1 MARSAALAEL
11 FRQPALTA
19 QRHYEI
25 CKAYFVGQDTA
36 AQIAARFSL
45 QADSVRALVNDFAHD
60 PDLTRFFLVKTPGPS
75 SARKRDACREE
86 VLALRRQ
93 GHTLTQIKEQ
103 LSDRHPISESSI
115 YRILHQEG
123 LAGDG
128 VRISAHKRR
137 RARDGSDIPATS
149 DVHDCFLTPGRSFP
163 TKVAGLFLFV
173 PLLLELDFAGAVA
186 LAGWPGSEM
195 IGPVQAI
202 LALLAGKLLGQR
214 RISHISDLCN
224 DEGAGLFAGL
234 NVLPKSTFATDY
246 SYRTERPMSDRFVKA
261 LLAKAPLREVPG
273 SFNLD
278 FHAIAY
284 RGEEVALEKHWLA
297 KRNRAATSIM
307 AFVAQD
313 RHSRVMCY
321 ATANVLRDDMDAMAV
336 GFTDYWKEQT
346 GAYPQE
352 LLFDG
357 RVTTYE
363 HLAELESRQVGFI
376 TVRRRG
382 SGMLRRVKEL
392 AASAWS
398 SCQVSQAKGA
408 KREVSYVDEET
419 QPGGY
424 PGKLRQIIVTGL
436 GREEPT
442 FFLTNNRPE
451 RRTAREVIQRYAQRN
466 LVENALGE
474 DIKFFHLDC
483 LSSGVRLNVDFD
495 LTLTVAADL
504 LYRMLA
510 RRLKGFAHSSPQ
522 KLYRKFIDTTGG
534 IEISDEQ
541 VHVRL
546 VKRAPQ
552 SPAQGGW
559 LDRLDPSRPLARRP
573 LPLYPPA
580 LTPAQLGGIS
590 ES

>member
-1 MARSAALAEL
+1 MARSPTLADL
-11 FRQPALTA
+11 FRQPSLTA
-19 QRHYEI
+19 HLHYEI
-25 CKAYFVGQDTA
+25 CKAYFHDQHTA
-36 AQIAARFSL
+36 QQIAARFSL
-45 QADSVRALVNDFAHD
+45 QADSVRSIVNDFARD
-60 PDLTRFFLVKTPGPS
+60 PDLARFFLAKKPGP
-75 SARKRDACREE
+75 AAAPRRDTCRQQ
-86 VLALRRQ
+86 VLDLRRQ
-93 GHTLTQIKEQ
+93 GLSIAQIKGHLGDEN
-103 LSDRHPISESSI
+103 PISESSI

-123 LAGDG
+123 LAGGG
-128 VRISAHKRR
+128 VRVSTRQ
-137 RARDGSDIPATS
+137 ARQVAKDGSDIPAVA
-149 DVHDCFLTPGRSFP
+149 DARDCFLTAGRGFP
-163 TKVAGLFLFV
+163 TKAAGLFLFV
-173 PLLLELDFAGAVA
+173 PLLLELDFAGAVTA
-186 LAGWPGSEM
+186 AGWPGSEM

-234 NVLPKSTFATDY
+234 NVLPKATFATDY
-246 SYRTERPMSDRFVKA
+246 SYRTERPMSDRFVKT
-261 LLAKAPLREVPG
+261 LLAKAPLAEAPR

-284 RGEEVALEKHWLA
+284 RGNEADLEKHWLA
-297 KRNRAATSIM
+297 KANRAGTSIM

-346 GAYPQE
+346 GAYPKE

-363 HLAELESRQVGFI
+363 HLAELERRQVGFI

-382 SGMLRRVKEL
+382 SAMLRRVKAL
-392 AASAWS
+392 ADDAWS
-398 SCQVSQAKGA
+398 GCQLRQAKGA
-408 KREVSYVDEET
+408 IREIRYIDEDT
-419 QPGGY
+419 QPGDY
-424 PGKLRQIIVTGL
+424 PGKLRQIIVAGL

-451 RRTAREVIQRYAQRN
+451 KQTAREVIQRYAQRN

-495 LTLTVAADL
+495 LTLSVVADL
-504 LYRMLA
+504 LYRMLGW
-510 RRLKGFAHSSPQ
+510 RLKGFGRASPQ
-522 KLYRKFIDTTGG
+522 KLYRKFIDTTGS
-534 IEISDEQ
+534 IEITDEQ
-541 VHVRL
+541 VRVRL
-546 VKRAPQ
+546 VKRAHNPLLREAGLTGLTG
-552 SPAQGGW
+552 PVPW
-559 LDRLDPSRPLARRP
+559 LAGRPLLID
-573 LPLYPPA
+573 LP
-580 LTPAQLGGIS
+580 
-590 ES
+590 

>member
-1 MARSAALAEL
+1 MARSTALTDL

-19 QRHYEI
+19 HLHYEI
-25 CKAYFVGQDTA
+25 CKAYYLEEDTA
-36 AQIAARFSL
+36 EQIASRFSL
-45 QADSVRALVNDFAHD
+45 HPDSVRAIVSDFAKD
-60 PDLTRFFLVKTPGPS
+60 PDLTRFFLVKKPGPS
-75 SARKRDACREE
+75 TAPKRDACREE
-86 VLALRRQ
+86 ILELRRGGQ
-93 GHTLTQIKEQ
+93 SLAEIKEHLGDQ
-103 LSDRHPISESSI
+103 HSISESSI

-128 VRISAHKRR
+128 VRISTRQTRQTAK
-137 RARDGSDIPATS
+137 DGSDIPAIA
-149 DVHDCFLTPGRSFP
+149 DIRECLLTAGRSFP

-173 PLLLELDFAGAVA
+173 PLLLELDFARAVA
-186 LAGWPGSEM
+186 TAGWPGSEM
-195 IGPVQAI
+195 IGSVQAM

-234 NVLPKSTFATDY
+234 NVLPKTTFATDY
-246 SYRTERPMSDRFVKA
+246 SYRTERPMSDRFVRT
-261 LLAKAPLREVPG
+261 LLAKAPLGEAPG

-284 RGEEVALEKHWLA
+284 RGSEADLEKHWLA
-297 KRNRAATSIM
+297 KANRAGTSIM
-307 AFVAQD
+307 VFVAQD

-346 GAYPQE
+346 GAYPEE
-352 LLFDG
+352 LLFDS

-363 HLAELESRQVGFI
+363 HLAELESRKVGFI

-382 SGMLRRVKEL
+382 SAMLRRVKQL
-392 AASAWS
+392 ADSAWS

-408 KREVSYVDEET
+408 KREIRYVDEEA
-419 QPGGY
+419 QLGGY

-442 FFLTNNRPE
+442 FFVTNNRPE
-451 RRTAREVIQRYAQRN
+451 KRPAREVIQRYAQRN
-466 LVENALGE
+466 LVENGLGE

-495 LTLTVAADL
+495 LTLTVVGDL
-504 LYRMLA
+504 LYRMLSW
-510 RRLKGFAHSSPQ
+510 RLKGFDHSSPQ
-522 KLYRKFIDTTGG
+522 TLYRKFIDTTGN
-534 IEISDEQ
+534 IEIADKQ
-541 VHVRL
+541 VRVRL
-546 VKRAPQ
+546 VKRAHN
-552 SPAQGGW
+552 
-559 LDRLDPSRPLARRP
+559 PLIKEAG
-573 LPLYPPA
+573 
-580 LTPAQLGGIS
+580 LTGLTAPVPWLGGRPVLIDLP
-590 ES
+590 

>member
-1 MARSAALAEL
+1 MARSSALAGL
-11 FRQPALTA
+11 FRRPSLTA
-19 QRHYEI
+19 QLHYEI
-25 CKAYFVGQDTA
+25 CKAYFLDEHTA
-36 AQIAARFSL
+36 EQIAARFCL
-45 QADSVRALVNDFAHD
+45 QADSVRSIVNDFASD
-60 PDLTRFFLVKTPGPS
+60 PDLARFFLLKKPGP
-75 SARKRDACREE
+75 AAAPKRDARRQA
-86 VLALRRQ
+86 VIDLRRQ
-93 GHTLTQIKEQ
+93 GQSLAQIKER
-103 LSDRHPISESSI
+103 LGAEHPISESSI
-115 YRILHQEG
+115 YRILFREG

-128 VRISAHKRR
+128 VRVSAQKTHKT
-137 RARDGSDIPATS
+137 ARDGSDIPAVA
-149 DVHDCFLTPGRSFP
+149 DVRACSLASGRSFP

-186 LAGWPGSEM
+186 TAGWPGSEM
-195 IGPVQAI
+195 VGPVQAI

-214 RISHISDLCN
+214 RISHISDLCS

-234 NVLPKSTFATDY
+234 NVLPKATFATDY
-246 SYRTERPMSDRFVKA
+246 SYRTQRPMSDRFVKA
-261 LLAKAPLREVPG
+261 LLAKTPLQEAPA

-284 RGEEVALEKHWLA
+284 RGNEADLEKHWLA
-297 KRNRAATSIM
+297 KANRAGTSVM

-336 GFTDYWKEQT
+336 RFTDYWKEQT

-363 HLAELESRQVGFI
+363 HLAELESRKVGFI

-382 SGMLRRVKEL
+382 SAMLRRVKEL
-392 AASAWS
+392 ADSAWS
-398 SCQVSQAKGA
+398 RCQVRQAKGA
-408 KREVSYVDEET
+408 TREIRYVDEET

-424 PGKLRQIIVTGL
+424 PGKLRQVIVTGL

-451 RRTAREVIQRYAQRN
+451 KNTAREVIQRYAQRN
-466 LVENALGE
+466 LVENGLGE

-495 LTLTVAADL
+495 LTLSVAADL

-510 RRLKGFAHSSPQ
+510 WRLKGFSRASPQ
-522 KLYRKFIDTTGG
+522 KLYRKFIDTTGTIG
-534 IEISDEQ
+534 VEDGQ
-541 VHVRL
+541 VRVRL
-546 VKRAPQ
+546 CKRAHNPLIKEAGLTGLTE
-552 SPAQGGW
+552 PVPW
-559 LDRLDPSRPLARRP
+559 LAGRPLVID
-573 LPLYPPA
+573 LP
-580 LTPAQLGGIS
+580 
-590 ES
+590 

>member
-1 MARSAALAEL
+1 MARSPALADL

-25 CKAYFVGQDTA
+25 CKAYFVDEETA
-36 AQIAARFSL
+36 EQIAGRFSL
-45 QADSVRALVNDFAHD
+45 QPDSVRAIVNDFAQD
-60 PDLTRFFLVKTPGPS
+60 PDLARFFVVKKPGPTT
-75 SARKRDACREE
+75 ARKRDPCREE

-93 GHTLTQIKEQ
+93 GHSLAQIKAQ
-103 LSDRHPISESSI
+103 LSERYPISESSV
-115 YRILHQEG
+115 YRILSQEG

-128 VRISAHKRR
+128 VRTSTYKRR
-137 RARDGSDIPATS
+137 QQANDGSDIPAIS
-149 DVHDCFLTPGRSFP
+149 DARDCSLTPGRSFP

-173 PLLLELDFAGAVA
+173 PLLLELDFARAVA

-195 IGPVQAI
+195 IGPEQAI

-214 RISHISDLCN
+214 RVSHISDLCN

-234 NVLPKSTFATDY
+234 NVLPKTTFATDY

-261 LLAKAPLREVPG
+261 LLAKAPLGEVPG

-284 RGEEVALEKHWLA
+284 RGEEADLEKHWLA
-297 KRNRAATSIM
+297 KRSRAGDSIM
-307 AFVAQD
+307 AFVAQA

-336 GFTDYWKEQT
+336 GFTDYWKGQA
-346 GAYPQE
+346 GAYPEE

-363 HLAELESRQVGFI
+363 HLAELEKRQVGFI

-382 SGMLRRVKEL
+382 SAMLRRVKQL
-392 AASAWS
+392 ADSAWRN
-398 SCQVSQAKGA
+398 CQVSQAKGS
-408 KREVSYVDEET
+408 KREVRYVDEET
-419 QPGGY
+419 QPSGY
-424 PGKLRQIIVTGL
+424 PKKLRQIIVAGL

-442 FFLTNNRPE
+442 FFLTNDRPE
-451 RRTAREVIQRYAQRN
+451 KRTAREVIQRYAQRN
-466 LVENALGE
+466 LVENGLGE

-504 LYRMLA
+504 LYRLLGW
-510 RRLKGFAHSSPQ
+510 RLKGFGRASPQ
-522 KLYRKFIDTTGG
+522 RLYRKFIDTTGRV
-534 IEISDEQ
+534 EITDEQ
-541 VHVRL
+541 VRVR
-546 VKRAPQ
+546 VVRRAHNPLIKEAGLCGLT
-552 SPAQGGW
+552 PPVPW
-559 LDRLDPSRPLARRP
+559 LGNRPLLID
-573 LPLYPPA
+573 LP
-580 LTPAQLGGIS
+580 
-590 ES
+590 